1 MTEMLRNS
9 EHALPNVLVG
19 LTYFAESLLDNRV
32 FSVVTLYNRSKLFK
46 SPKPHNCFCH
56 AS

>member
-9 EHALPNVLVG
+9 EHTLPNVL
-19 LTYFAESLLDNRV
+19 LRLKYFAESLLDNRV
-32 FSVVTLYNRSKLFK
+32 FSVVTLYNHSKLFK
-46 SPKPHNCFCH
+46 SPKPHNCFRH

>member
-46 SPKPHNCFCH
+46 SPKPHNCFRH